1 MESVPLLAWCTS
13 LEGKGGTRVDM
24 YICVSIYCMY
34 IICILFTG
42 VGQCQMCLQKIC
54 YDPAFRYLLIYLCF
68 QLSFTVVNSLAMF
81 LLTWPPWH
89 PSPSQ
94 RLSSAHNLAS
104 RIGRSMRS
112 VSSWRSK
119 EPWNTCQ
126 ARFVDHFFF
135 NNVGVVWRSRS
146 FASVLELLRGFW
158 RVVPVS
164 QDDGSSAWVR

>member
-1 MESVPLLAWCTS
+1 MPDVLAKDLLWPS
-13 LEGKGGTRVDM
+13 L
-24 YICVSIYCMY
+24 S
-34 IICILFTG
+34 
-42 VGQCQMCLQKIC
+42 
-54 YDPAFRYLLIYLCF
+54 IYLCF
-68 QLSFTVVNSLAMF
+68 QLSFTAVNSLAMF

-94 RLSSAHNLAS
+94 HLSSAHNLAS

-126 ARFVDHFFF
+126 ASFVDHFFF
-135 NNVGVVWRSRS
+135 NNVGVVWRSPS
-146 FASVLELLRGFW
+146 FASVLEPLRGFW

-164 QDDGSSAWVR
+164 QDDGIQRMSAIGTYLRWRFVEDLEGLYGTAKVCYYSQIVRYIAWYRAKCSTLQIC

>member
-1 MESVPLLAWCTS
+1 MCT
-13 LEGKGGTRVDM
+13 
-24 YICVSIYCMY
+24 YIWYVYYLQELDNARCACKRFVMTQPFDIY
-34 IICILFTG
+34 F
-42 VGQCQMCLQKIC
+42 CLS
-54 YDPAFRYLLIYLCF
+54 
-68 QLSFTVVNSLAMF
+68 LSFTAVNSLAMF

-126 ARFVDHFFF
+126 ARFVDRFFF
-135 NNVGVVWRSRS
+135 STTRCCMEIPSCAWCWAAPRLLARRSR
-146 FASVLELLRGFW
+146 
-158 RVVPVS
+158 
-164 QDDGSSAWVR
+164 